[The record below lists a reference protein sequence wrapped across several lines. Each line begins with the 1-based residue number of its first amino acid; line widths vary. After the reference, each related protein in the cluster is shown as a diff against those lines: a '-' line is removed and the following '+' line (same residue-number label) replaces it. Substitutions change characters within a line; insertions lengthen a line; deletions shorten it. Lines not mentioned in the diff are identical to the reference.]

1 MIMKRYL
8 LYGLIFGSFSLL
20 AMENNVGQRGID
32 WYVKD
37 VHDMIDCSFLN
48 FNEDIICGFH
58 HLKALVG
65 SCLSLYKSRF
75 LTLDRAI
82 RDINLIKAY
91 MVQNV
96 LKEYRK

>member
-20 AMENNVGQRGID
+20 AMENNVDQKGID

-37 VHDMIDCSFLN
+37 VHDMIDSNFLN
-48 FNEDIICGFH
+48 FNEDAICGFPH
-58 HLKALVG
+58 VKALIG

-75 LTLDRAI
+75 LTLERAI
-82 RDINLIKAY
+82 RDVNLIKAY
-91 MVQNV
+91 MEQN
-96 LKEYRK
+96 KKK